1 METMNKYFDALEK
14 YDKWEHELSQKAKA
28 TAREWF
34 KDFTE
39 NNMDFVEWKSE
50 WEIGTFRY
58 VLKKIQVIL
67 YHLGIIVDW
76 DTTGD
81 IEVDEEDDTMLVA
94 GVFLISRDECP
105 SPESESESDEE
116 NESDETDPIA

>member
-1 METMNKYFDALEK
+1 MATMDKYFDSLTK
-14 YDKWEHELSQKAKA
+14 YDEWEHEMSQKAKA

-39 NNMDFVEWKSE
+39 NNIDFVEWKSG
-50 WEIGTFRY
+50 WDITTFRY

-81 IEVDEEDDTMLVA
+81 IEVDEEDETMLVA
-94 GVFLISRDECP
+94 GVFLISRSGNA
-105 SPESESESDEE
+105 SPLESDEE
-116 NESDETDPIA
+116 NESEETDPCAEK